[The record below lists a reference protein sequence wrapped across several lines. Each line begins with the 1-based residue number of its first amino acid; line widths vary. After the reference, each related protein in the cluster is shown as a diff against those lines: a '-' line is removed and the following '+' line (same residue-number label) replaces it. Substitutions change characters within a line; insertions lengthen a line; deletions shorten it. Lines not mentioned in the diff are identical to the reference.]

1 MPNEAG
7 GISCLVRCRSSLRRK
22 PTVETASH
30 VGVSQPQ
37 SLPERDR
44 DDVEEG
50 QLVSASAQGDQDAF
64 RQLVQRYHRLVMH
77 VAFRSMGDLSLAED
91 VAQEAFIKV
100 YRGLPRYR
108 PEKPFVHWLH
118 RVVANAVIDEIR
130 RRRPV
135 VSLDAMAQ
143 LPAAERDD
151 PEELADRHDVQLA
164 VREAI
169 ASLPSRYRDII
180 ILQVFQ
186 ELSYEEIAHTLRLP
200 LGTVMWRLNMAK
212 RLLRKRLGDV
222 WE

>member
-1 MPNEAG
+1 M
-7 GISCLVRCRSSLRRK
+7 
-22 PTVETASH
+22 
-30 VGVSQPQ
+30 SQPQ
-37 SLPERDR
+37 SLPEDNQG
-44 DDVEEG
+44 DVEEG
-50 QLVSASAQGDQDAF
+50 QLVWASAQGDQDAF

-77 VAFRSMGDLSLAED
+77 VAFRSMGDMSLAED

-118 RVVANAVIDEIR
+118 RVVANAITDEIR

-135 VSLDAMAQ
+135 VSLDGMAQ
-143 LPAAERDD
+143 LPAADQED
-151 PEELADRHDVQLA
+151 PEEVADHHGVQQA
-164 VREAI
+164 VRDAV

-180 ILQVFQ
+180 TLQVFH
-186 ELSYEEIAHTLRLP
+186 ELSYEEIARTLKLP

-222 WE
+222 WEAPGGDLETRGHKRSL